1 MLPKQPFVKG
11 EMERRNNTH
20 KKNYQGMKFVV
31 SCGGAVVLE
40 MGLAGKART
49 PFAVLLVTDP
59 FTAVVVAAVVTA
71 AGVEASELVL

>member
-1 MLPKQPFVKG
+1 MLGIQDPNVDNANFVLF
-11 EMERRNNTH
+11 N
-20 KKNYQGMKFVV
+20 NYQGMKFVV

-49 PFAVLLVTDP
+49 PFVVLLVTDP
-59 FTAVVVAAVVTA
+59 FTAVVVAAVVTT

>member
-1 MLPKQPFVKG
+1 MLGIQDPTVDNANFVLF
-11 EMERRNNTH
+11 N
-20 KKNYQGMKFVV
+20 NYQGMKFVV

-59 FTAVVVAAVVTA
+59 FTAVVVAAVVTT